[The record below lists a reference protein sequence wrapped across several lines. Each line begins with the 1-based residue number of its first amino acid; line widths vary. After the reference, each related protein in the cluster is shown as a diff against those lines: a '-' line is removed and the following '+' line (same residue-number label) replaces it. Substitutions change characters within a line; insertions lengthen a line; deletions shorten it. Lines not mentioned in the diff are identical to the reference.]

1 MRDLHLLLASIL
13 LACLVWVM
21 HTFSLEYT
29 APISCSVHVQ
39 TQLPGY
45 ADEAVARETLVLR
58 GKATGFYI
66 LKARGNR
73 DRVMPVT
80 LPVDARLLSPVA
92 GEEGTFTL
100 NVAEIRDKLSEQLGE
115 RFVID
120 FVETPTLTLTFTPQ
134 AWRKVPV
141 AGSFDLSFRPQYM
154 QVGEVRFDPDSVMV
168 HGDLQDLQRI
178 TEVRTRSI
186 SAKGVDKSRQG
197 TVALDIPSGISAET
211 DRVRYEVEV
220 ARYVEMTMTLPVT
233 VVGQPADRSLMVLPS
248 QVELTF
254 RAPFHPKGGRINA
267 EDLSLQVDYSD
278 FAGAQGTRMI
288 PRLVTG
294 REIYSWR
301 LSPEMIDCI
310 AVEQQ

>member
-1 MRDLHLLLASIL
+1 MRDLHLLLASVL

-29 APISCSVHVQ
+29 APIGCSVSVQ

-45 ADEAVARETLVLR
+45 ADEAVAREILVLR

-73 DRVMPVT
+73 DRLMPVT

-100 NVAEIRDKLSEQLGE
+100 NVADVRDKLSEQLGD

-120 FVETPTLTLTFTPQ
+120 FIETPALTFSFTPQ

-141 AGSFDLSFRPQYM
+141 AGAFDLSFKPQYM
-154 QVGEVRFDPDSVMV
+154 QVGQVKFEPDSVMV
-168 HGDLQDLQRI
+168 HGDLKDLQSLREI
-178 TEVRTRSI
+178 RTHSI
-186 SAKGVDKSRQG
+186 SAKGVDKSLQG

-220 ARYVEMTMTLPVT
+220 SRYVEMTMTLPVQ
-233 VVGQPADRSLMVLPS
+233 VVNLPEDRSLMLLPS

-254 RAPFHPKGGRINA
+254 KAPFQPRGGRINA
-267 EDLSLQVDYSD
+267 EDISLQVDYSD
-278 FAGAQGTRMI
+278 FAGAHGTRMI

-294 REIYSWR
+294 REIFSWR
-301 LSPEMIDCI
+301 ISPEMIDCI
-310 AVEQQ
+310 VVE